1 MNVQLKAFL
10 IAVATFTVF
19 DAAVWHGQYRDK
31 AILKASMATHWVINQ
46 KWG

>member
-10 IAVATFTVF
+10 IAIAVFTVF
-19 DAAVWHGQYRDK
+19 DAAVWQGRYRGK
-31 AILKASMATHWVINQ
+31 AMLVASMTTHWVINQ